1 MADETEDD
9 DKTEEPTEKR
19 LQDARE
25 RGDVISSL
33 EVNSAFSLLALA
45 AFIGFLGS
53 PIGGELGK
61 ILSVMLTNAHAYAAD
76 GDGLRQ
82 LSLVLAIKVAGAA
95 GFAFLA
101 FILAGLAARMV
112 QDKLVF
118 SAERLSPKLERL
130 NPITNAKNV
139 FGPQAFGTFAK
150 ALAKLGVVG
159 FAAVW
164 VLLPKAAE
172 LEQLATMDVAALAV
186 FVQSS
191 TQDLVITCLIA
202 AIVIAGADYF
212 FARQA
217 YRKRLRMTKEEL
229 KREFREQDGDPLL
242 KAKVRQIRQERAK
255 RRMMAAVPTA
265 SVVIMNPTHYAVAL
279 KYDRETAPAPICV
292 AKGMDAVAL
301 KIREIAEE
309 NDVPI
314 VEDPPLARALH
325 ASADLDSV
333 VPRQHFEAVAKVIG
347 YVMKMA
353 ERKRWRM

>member
-1 MADETEDD
+1 MADQTEDD

-19 LQDARE
+19 IQDARE
-25 RGDVISSL
+25 RGDVISSM

-45 AFIGFLGS
+45 VFIGFLGS
-53 PIGGELGK
+53 PIGGEFGA
-61 ILSVMLTNAHAYAAD
+61 ILSAMLSNAHAYSVD

-82 LSLVLAIKVAGAA
+82 LSLILATKVAGAA
-95 GFAFLA
+95 GFAFLS
-101 FILAGLAARMV
+101 FILAALAARFI

-118 SAERLSPKLERL
+118 SAEGLSPKLERL

-139 FGPQAFGTFAK
+139 FGPKAFGTFAK
-150 ALAKLGVVG
+150 SLAKLAVVG

-164 VLLPKAAE
+164 VIWPKASE
-172 LEQLATMDVAALAV
+172 LEQLATMDVAALAA
-186 FVQSS
+186 FTQER
-191 TQDLVITCLIA
+191 TQDLVTTCLIA
-202 AIVIAGADYF
+202 AIVIAAADYF

-229 KREFREQDGDPLL
+229 KREFREQDGDPQL
-242 KAKVRQIRQERAK
+242 KAKIRQIRQERAR

-292 AKGMDAVAL
+292 AKGIDSVAL

-309 NDVPI
+309 NDVPV
-314 VEDPPLARALH
+314 VEDAPLARALH